1 MAKASTDP
9 VDAGFK
15 RAVADGD
22 LARSF
27 RTWAHTFITKAM
39 AVASGLLVSSG
50 EKEADWVKPAAR
62 FANFQAT
69 SAAAGAK
76 GVEESK
82 GEESKFDQLL
92 AAMAKQAAQT
102 EAGLSQMR
110 ETQAQSQQAQTN
122 MMQMLGMIF
131 AGQEQQRLQNDWVT
145 TSITGISASSGCVIE
160 AAPEPQTAIKMP
172 PALVRLAA
180 GTDPDVLVT
189 EATSATAVD
198 GSTAP
203 AAGVSGGGAAA
214 PPSNANKRNAK
225 GRSSNGGAA
234 SSTVAAIQQASGTPP
249 RKRSGLP
256 PGHDM
261 SQLSEEMDGLGDD
274 DGDDVQ
280 RDGDTTDGEAGTA
293 TPNGMAKTLQCLY
306 AGLYGNPKRTK
317 AQMMATRERER
328 SPYDVEADAKRVEEE
343 LLGGTPPPQDF

>member
-50 EKEADWVKPAAR
+50 EKEVDWVKPAAR
-62 FANFQAT
+62 FANFHAT

-189 EATSATAVD
+189 EATSATARRLNGACSRCEWGGVLRRRPPTRTSGTRRD
-198 GSTAP
+198 ARRTGVPLRRLWRRSSKLLALRP
-203 AAGVSGGGAAA
+203 ASGAAC
-214 PPSNANKRNAK
+214 R
-225 GRSSNGGAA
+225 
-234 SSTVAAIQQASGTPP
+234 QATTCHNY
-249 RKRSGLP
+249 RKRWTGSV
-256 PGHDM
+256 M
-261 SQLSEEMDGLGDD
+261 TM
-274 DGDDVQ
+274 V
-280 RDGDTTDGEAGTA
+280 TMC
-293 TPNGMAKTLQCLY
+293 NV
-306 AGLYGNPKRTK
+306 
-317 AQMMATRERER
+317 MATRRTEKPGRLPRTAWRRRCSACTRISTATR
-328 SPYDVEADAKRVEEE
+328 SVQRHR
-343 LLGGTPPPQDF
+343 